1 MKESAAS
8 IERAYYC
15 SFCGTYGHTT
25 TGCTRVCRESLRLAP
40 ETSKKEQLRKIYTPV
55 LEVTDKEENL
65 RGLLIAYGREYSQK
79 QDGGKEN
86 KRRLKQ
92 LADEEGLL
100 LVILNPKTGESY
112 PYIDEAQRERKKK
125 NTATA
130 TAQAPKKDSTT

>member
-1 MKESAAS
+1 MKAPSVS

-15 SFCGTYGHTT
+15 SFCGIYGHTT
-25 TGCTRVCRESLRLAP
+25 TGCNRLSTSSQVNIEKNKGVKITKDIYNPVCR
-40 ETSKKEQLRKIYTPV
+40 PV
-55 LEVTDKEENL
+55 LEVMDKEENL

-100 LVILNPKTGESY
+100 LVIQSSKTGESSVY
-112 PYIDEAQRERKKK
+112 VDEAPRERKKK
-125 NTATA
+125 NASAT
-130 TAQAPKKDSTT
+130 KKD

>member
-1 MKESAAS
+1 MKTSS
-8 IERAYYC
+8 VSVERAYYC
-15 SFCGTYGHTT
+15 SFCGIYGHTT
-25 TGCTRVCRESLRLAP
+25 TGCNRLSVLSPTKDINRINYEKKNLKDIYNPVCR
-40 ETSKKEQLRKIYTPV
+40 PV

-100 LVILNPKTGESY
+100 LVILNPKTGESS
-112 PYIDEAQRERKKK
+112 PYVDEAPRERKKK
-125 NTATA
+125 NTAA
-130 TAQAPKKDSTT
+130 TKKD

>member
-1 MKESAAS
+1 MKEPSVS
-8 IERAYYC
+8 VERAYYC
-15 SFCGTYGHTT
+15 SFCGIYGHTT
-25 TGCTRVCRESLRLAP
+25 TGCNRLSVSSNLHLEKDIRVKNAKDIYNPVCR
-40 ETSKKEQLRKIYTPV
+40 PV

-79 QDGGKEN
+79 QDHGKEN

-112 PYIDEAQRERKKK
+112 PYVDEGPRERKKK
-125 NTATA
+125 NASST
-130 TAQAPKKDSTT
+130 KKD

>member
-1 MKESAAS
+1 MKTPVAS
-8 IERAYYC
+8 VERAYYC
-15 SFCGTYGHTT
+15 SFCGIYGHTT
-25 TGCTRVCRESLRLAP
+25 TGCNRLSASCNLNLEKNIRVKTAKDIYNPVCR
-40 ETSKKEQLRKIYTPV
+40 PV

-100 LVILNPKTGESY
+100 LVIQSSKTGESSVY
-112 PYIDEAQRERKKK
+112 VDEAPRERKKK
-125 NTATA
+125 NASAT
-130 TAQAPKKDSTT
+130 KKD

>member
-1 MKESAAS
+1 MKEPSVS
-8 IERAYYC
+8 VERAYYC
-15 SFCGTYGHTT
+15 SFCGIYGHTT
-25 TGCTRVCRESLRLAP
+25 TGCNRLSASSNLHLEKNIRVKTAKDIYNPVCR
-40 ETSKKEQLRKIYTPV
+40 PV

-79 QDGGKEN
+79 QDHGKEN

-112 PYIDEAQRERKKK
+112 PYVDEAPRERKKK
-125 NTATA
+125 NPSAT
-130 TAQAPKKDSTT
+130 KKD

>member
-1 MKESAAS
+1 MKTSN
-8 IERAYYC
+8 ICVERAYYC
-15 SFCGTYGHTT
+15 SFCGIYGHTT
-25 TGCTRVCRESLRLAP
+25 TGCNRLSVSSSHITSEKNTKERV
-40 ETSKKEQLRKIYTPV
+40 QQIYTPV

-100 LVILNPKTGESY
+100 LVILNPKTGESH
-112 PYIDEAQRERKKK
+112 PYVDEAPRERKKK
-125 NTATA
+125 NASATA
-130 TAQAPKKDSTT
+130 ATAAKKN

>member
-15 SFCGTYGHTT
+15 SFCGRYGHTT
-25 TGCTRVCRESLRLAP
+25 TGCSRVCRESPRLAP
-40 ETSKKEQLRKIYTPV
+40 ETSKKEQVHKIYTPV

-65 RGLLIAYGREYSQK
+65 RGLLIAYGQEYSQK

-125 NTATA
+125 NTASA
-130 TAQAPKKDSTT
+130 AAAPAKKDSTT

>member
-1 MKESAAS
+1 MKEPSVS
-8 IERAYYC
+8 VERAYYC
-15 SFCGTYGHTT
+15 SFCGIYGHTT
-25 TGCTRVCRESLRLAP
+25 TGCNRLSVSSNLHLEKNIRVKTAKDIYNPFCR
-40 ETSKKEQLRKIYTPV
+40 PV

-79 QDGGKEN
+79 QDHGKEN

-112 PYIDEAQRERKKK
+112 PYVDEAPRERKKK
-125 NTATA
+125 NASAT
-130 TAQAPKKDSTT
+130 KKD

>member
-1 MKESAAS
+1 MKAPSVS

-15 SFCGTYGHTT
+15 SFCGIYGHTT
-25 TGCTRVCRESLRLAP
+25 TGCNRLSTSSQVNIEKNIGVKITKDIYNPVCR
-40 ETSKKEQLRKIYTPV
+40 PV
-55 LEVTDKEENL
+55 LEVMDKEENL

-100 LVILNPKTGESY
+100 LVIQSSKTGESSVY
-112 PYIDEAQRERKKK
+112 VDEAPRERKKK
-125 NTATA
+125 NASST
-130 TAQAPKKDSTT
+130 KKD

>member
-1 MKESAAS
+1 MKEPSVS
-8 IERAYYC
+8 VERAYYC
-15 SFCGTYGHTT
+15 SFCGIYGHTT
-25 TGCTRVCRESLRLAP
+25 TGCNRLSVSSNLHLEKDIRVKNAKDIYNPVCR
-40 ETSKKEQLRKIYTPV
+40 PV

-79 QDGGKEN
+79 QDHGKEN

-112 PYIDEAQRERKKK
+112 PYVDEAPRERKKK
-125 NTATA
+125 NPSAT
-130 TAQAPKKDSTT
+130 KKD

>member
-1 MKESAAS
+1 MKTSNTS
-8 IERAYYC
+8 VERAYYC
-15 SFCGTYGHTT
+15 SFCGIYGHTT
-25 TGCTRVCRESLRLAP
+25 TGCNRLSVSSSHITYERNTKERV
-40 ETSKKEQLRKIYTPV
+40 QQIYTPV

-100 LVILNPKTGESY
+100 LVILNPKTGESH
-112 PYIDEAQRERKKK
+112 PYVDEAPRERKKK
-125 NTATA
+125 NASATA
-130 TAQAPKKDSTT
+130 ATAAKKN